1 MARQVQLTVIT
12 LIASLIIGFFPV
24 PATAKV
30 VPSDSTKRCPKFEP
44 LFEKYGLFPV
54 DTFSYIAWRESRC
67 RIKAINAL
75 WDADGNMVWSLNKNG
90 TWDSGLLQINSGHRE
105 NVKKVC
111 KGDLDRLMMLDC
123 NLRMAKFLLDNG
135 GLRHWGF

>member
-1 MARQVQLTVIT
+1 MARQVQLT
-12 LIASLIIGFFPV
+12 LIALIVGLIGFFPM
-24 PATAKV
+24 PATAKA

-75 WDADGNMVWSLNKNG
+75 WDDDGNMVWSLNKNG

>member
-1 MARQVQLTVIT
+1 MARQVQLT
-12 LIASLIIGFFPV
+12 LIALIVGLIGFFPV
-24 PATAKV
+24 PATAKT
-30 VPSDSTKRCPKFEP
+30 VPRNEEQRCPKFEP
-44 LFEKYGLFPV
+44 LFEKYGLLPV

>member
-1 MARQVQLTVIT
+1 MARQVQLT
-12 LIASLIIGFFPV
+12 LIALIVGFIGFFPV
-24 PATAKV
+24 PATAKA
-30 VPSDSTKRCPKFEP
+30 VPRNETQRCPKFEP